1 MANVTLRQSPIPNP
15 QSPIP
20 NPQSPIMNTTIK
32 TEVLIV
38 GGGPVGMA
46 MASELSYQGIHCILL
61 EQTDGVVTDPK
72 VSTVGPRSME
82 FCRRWGISQEI
93 RNAGWPTEHTLDV
106 AWVTSVGGH
115 EIFRIE
121 FPSYA
126 QRSLPDYT
134 PEPEQVCPQ
143 DWFAPKFIDY
153 LGKYPQ
159 GNLKLLSRLES
170 FEQAKTGIVA
180 RVTNLES
187 GNTEIIEAQYMVACD
202 GARAQIRKQCGV
214 DAPTFH
220 PTQVFQSVVFEAP
233 ELPSQLGSN
242 NAMVFFLV
250 NPIIQEPLRAVD
262 GKGKYRLILKP
273 REDGEIYD
281 AKEAIAAAISI
292 DTPFKI
298 ISNMPW
304 RLTHRVAEHFRDGR
318 VFFVGDSAHTLSPS
332 GGFGMNTGIADAV
345 DLGWKLAATIKGWGG
360 SKLLD
365 TYEIER
371 RPIAVRNLEQAN
383 ANLQRTQ
390 KRSIPPAIVSDS
402 PEGHQIRQQMAQ
414 GMERSGVKREFDA
427 PGIHFGFRYQSPIVI
442 KDDTTSPNDDPFQ
455 WTQTSYPG
463 FRAPHA
469 WLEPGKSTLDLF
481 GRGFVLI
488 SFKGEQGLE
497 TFEAASQQRGLPLKL
512 KVIDN
517 PEIAKLY
524 EKAYVLVRPDGHVAW
539 RGNILPNNPLSII
552 DQVRGE
558 L

>member
-1 MANVTLRQSPIPNP
+1 
-15 QSPIP
+15 
-20 NPQSPIMNTTIK
+20 MNTIK

-46 MASELSYQGIHCILL
+46 IASELRYQGIDCIVL

-82 FCRRWGISQEI
+82 FCRRWGISEAI
-93 RNAGWPTEHTLDV
+93 RNAGWPKEHTLDV
-106 AWVTSVGGH
+106 AWVTSVGGK
-115 EIFRIE
+115 EIFRIK

-126 QRSLPDYT
+126 QRSLPEYS
-134 PEPEQVCPQ
+134 PETEQVCPQ
-143 DWFAPKFIDY
+143 DWFAPKFINS
-153 LGKYPQ
+153 LGEYPQ
-159 GNLKLLSRLES
+159 GNLKFLSRLES
-170 FEQAKTGIVA
+170 FTQNETGIVA
-180 RVTNLES
+180 QITNLES
-187 GNTEIIEAQYMVACD
+187 GSSKSGNTQTIEAQYIIACD
-202 GARAQIRKQCGV
+202 GARSQIRKQSGIG
-214 DAPTFH
+214 AQTFH
-220 PTQVFQSVVFEAP
+220 QTQVFQSVVFEAP
-233 ELPSQLGSN
+233 QLPDLLGPN

-273 REDGEIYD
+273 QEDGKIYD
-281 AKEAIAAAISI
+281 AQEAIAAAISI
-292 DTPFKI
+292 DTPYKI

-304 RLTHRVAEHFRDGR
+304 RLTHRVADTFRDGR
-318 VFFVGDSAHTLSPS
+318 IFFVGDSAHTLSPS

-365 TYEIER
+365 TYETER

-390 KRSIPPAIVSDS
+390 KRSIPPAIASDS
-402 PEGHQIRQQMAQ
+402 PQGREMRQKMAE

-427 PGIHFGFRYQSPIVI
+427 PGVHFGFRYQSPIVI
-442 KDDTTSPNDDPFQ
+442 EDNINLPSEDPFQ
-455 WTQTSYPG
+455 WSQTSYPG
-463 FRAPHA
+463 CRAPHA

-481 GRGFVLI
+481 GHGFVLL
-488 SFKGEQGLE
+488 SFKGKEGLE
-497 TFEAASQQRGLPLKL
+497 TFVTACEKRSVPLKL
-512 KVIDN
+512 HAIDN
-517 PEIAKLY
+517 PEVAQLY

-539 RGNILPNNPLSII
+539 RGDILPDNPLAII

-558 L
+558 FV